1 MVLPALRVET
11 RTALFRATQSS
22 ENVTI
27 SNVAVELEGESRM
40 IDLHVRP
47 AHDSGSGNDYF
58 LVLFEEK
65 TSSDAAIEA
74 PVHYEESVQH
84 LERELEATR
93 TQLSAMVEQYRSLHR
108 GAESL
113 KRRTAGDE

>member
-1 MVLPALRVET
+1 MPSKNLLKVVLPALRVET
-11 RTALFRATQSS
+11 RTALFRASQSS

-27 SNVAVELEGESRM
+27 SNVSVEVEGESRM

-58 LVLFEEK
+58 LVVFEEK

-74 PVHYEESVQH
+74 RCITKSVRH
-84 LERELEATR
+84 LEQELEATR
-93 TQLSAMVEQYRSLHR
+93 TQLSAMVNSTKPPPRS
-108 GAESL
+108 
-113 KRRTAGDE
+113 